1 VTKRLL
7 PKWLRAL
14 FSLAFIIG
22 SLAPWFGIPGKAS
35 ADATLAGQ
43 KTVEVVDIDD
53 VIDVGMAHRVQRAIS
68 DAKAN
73 GASAIVFRINTDGGA
88 IDDAVDISDAISGAG
103 VPTIAYVTSRAWSAG
118 AFIALSCDKIYMQ
131 QGSSMGAALPITIG
145 PGGESPVDE
154 KFIAAFR
161 SKVEGIAI
169 AHHRDKTIAGA
180 FVDPSIVVPG
190 INHKGQVV
198 SLNPTQAKQHGM
210 ADGIVN
216 DLDAALA
223 SAGFSG
229 ARLVVFAPSWG
240 EGIAQFVSD
249 PRVSGLL
256 LTIGFLGI
264 LIELQT
270 QHLIAGVV
278 GFLALA
284 LFFGAHIVA
293 GTSNYVI
300 LALFGLGVVGLLFE
314 LHVLP
319 GHGISGIVGS
329 MLILGSI
336 VLAFGSGV
344 WILGAET
351 TAIALIASIAIF
363 IFLLRWLPES
373 AFGRR
378 LAFAGV
384 QAPSAGFV
392 AAHELTELVGREGVA
407 ESMLRPAGVASV
419 GGVRYQVQTE
429 GDFIPP
435 QTKVIVQR
443 VQGATIIVKRAQ
455 SPR

>member
-1 VTKRLL
+1 MLSGRFRV
-7 PKWLRAL
+7 WLC
-14 FSLAFIIG
+14 LAFMLGGI
-22 SLAPWFGIPGKAS
+22 APWFGLSSRAS
-35 ADATLAGQ
+35 ADATVVGQ

-53 VIDVGMAHRVQRAIS
+53 VIDVGMAHRVERAIS

-103 VPTIAYVTSRAWSAG
+103 MPTIAYVTSRAWSAG
-118 AFIALSCDKIYMQ
+118 SVIALSCDKIYMQ
-131 QGSSMGAALPITIG
+131 EGSSMGAALPITIG
-145 PGGESPVDE
+145 PSGESPVDE

-161 SKVEGIAI
+161 SKVEGLAL

-180 FVDPSIVVPG
+180 FVDPSIVVSG

-210 ADGIVN
+210 ADAIV
-216 DLDAALA
+216 DSLDAALGD
-223 SAGFSG
+223 AGYSG
-229 ARLVVFAPSWG
+229 AHLVVFAPTWG
-240 EGIAQFVSD
+240 EGIAQFVTNPS
-249 PRVSGLL
+249 VSGLL

-278 GFLALA
+278 GFAALA

-300 LALFGLGVVGLLFE
+300 LALFALGLLGLLFE

-329 MLILGSI
+329 LLILGSI

-344 WILGAET
+344 WILGIET
-351 TAIALIASIAIF
+351 TAISLIVSIAIF
-363 IFLLRWLPES
+363 IYLLRWLPES

-378 LAFAGV
+378 LAFAGA
-384 QAPSAGFV
+384 QLPSQGYV
-392 AAHELTELVGREGVA
+392 AAHELTELVGREGIA

-419 GGVRYQVQTE
+419 GGIRYQVQTE

-435 QTKVIVQR
+435 QTKIIVHR
-443 VQGATIIVKRAQ
+443 VQGSTIVVKRAQ
-455 SPR
+455 DAR